1 MSYIH
6 AENLVKQYGTAD
18 AAVMA
23 VGGMSF
29 TIQMGEFV
37 AVMGESG
44 SGKSTLL
51 TMMGALNTP
60 TAGNYSVDGLEVYEL
75 GQDQRADFRRE
86 FVGFIFQSF
95 HLVPYLTLLENVM
108 LPLATVKMSSKKKR
122 ALAEDALLRVG
133 LNGKSHRLPGQT
145 SGGEQERVAIAR
157 AIVNEPPILFAD
169 EPSGNLDTKT
179 TREVM
184 DLLKSLNEEG
194 MTIVM
199 VTHSPECA
207 GYARRM
213 LRISD
218 GLLVEDVPLNG
229 TKSNLE
235 CWSVGVME

>member
-29 TIQMGEFV
+29 RIKMGEFV

-51 TMMGALNTP
+51 SMMGALNTP
-60 TAGNYSVDGLEVYEL
+60 TSGEYSVDGLEVYKL

-86 FVGFIFQSF
+86 FLGFVFQSF

-108 LPLATVKMSSKKKR
+108 LPLAIVKMSSKKKR

-184 DLLKSLNEEG
+184 DLLQNLNEEG

-207 GYARRM
+207 SYTRRM
-213 LRISD
+213 LRILD

-229 TKSNLE
+229 SRGGIQAVV
-235 CWSVGVME
+235 C

>member
-29 TIQMGEFV
+29 RIKMGEFV

-51 TMMGALNTP
+51 SMMGALNTP
-60 TAGNYSVDGLEVYEL
+60 TSGEYSVDGLEVYKL
-75 GQDQRADFRRE
+75 GQDQRADFRRDFLG
-86 FVGFIFQSF
+86 FVFQSF

-108 LPLATVKMSSKKKR
+108 LPLAIVKMSSKKKR

-184 DLLKSLNEEG
+184 DLLKNLNEEG

-207 GYARRM
+207 SYTRRM
-213 LRISD
+213 LRILD

-229 TKSNLE
+229 SRGGIQAVV
-235 CWSVGVME
+235 C